1 MRRKGACSVQPS
13 SIPRHNASREYA
25 DLIETAAPKLPPA
38 TADGSVKA
46 ASRSHW
52 RTAPNVAICAAKISG
67 GEMIYRT
74 FGRTGLK
81 VSAAGLGGGGFSR
94 LGLSKGKSE
103 AEVVSL
109 IQLALDLGVNII
121 DTAAS
126 YGTEA
131 VIGQAIKSVPR
142 DRLVITTKASP
153 AKFTTW
159 ELFTPEDIVAS
170 IDNSLRQLQTDYL
183 DVLQLHAVAPHIY
196 EHTRD
201 VIYPA
206 VLREKEKGK
215 VRFIGIT
222 EAASFDLEHEMF
234 QRALA
239 EDDIWDSAM
248 VAFNMMHQNVRTSVF
263 PKTAEKKVGTLIMF
277 AVRRIFAQPERLK
290 EQLRTLA
297 ADGLLAKSLTDSPDP
312 LGFLVDASGASSV
325 IDAAYRFVRDE
336 PGVDVVLFGTSDPHH
351 LREDIAFLTKPPLS
365 AAARQQIVDL
375 FGHLVG
381 VGIEAPGHG
390 QTAPRT
396 GS

>member
-1 MRRKGACSVQPS
+1 
-13 SIPRHNASREYA
+13 
-25 DLIETAAPKLPPA
+25 
-38 TADGSVKA
+38 
-46 ASRSHW
+46 
-52 RTAPNVAICAAKISG
+52 
-67 GEMIYRT
+67 MIYRT

-81 VSAAGLGGGGFSR
+81 VSAAGLGGGGCSR
-94 LGLSKGKSE
+94 LGLANGRSD

-131 VIGQAIKSVPR
+131 VIGRAIKSAPR
-142 DRLVITTKASP
+142 DSLVITTKASP
-153 AKFTTW
+153 VKYPTW
-159 ELFTPEDIVAS
+159 ELFTPENVVAS

-183 DVLQLHAVAPHIY
+183 DVLQLHGVAPHIY
-196 EHTRD
+196 EYARD

-215 VRFIGIT
+215 IRFIGIT
-222 EAASFDLEHEMF
+222 EAAAFDLEHKMF

-277 AVRRIFAQPERLK
+277 AVRRIFAEPERLK
-290 EQLRTLA
+290 QEVRTLA
-297 ADGLLAKSLTDSPDP
+297 ANGLLPQRLADLSDP
-312 LGFLVDASGASSV
+312 LSFLIHDGGTSSIV
-325 IDAAYRFVRDE
+325 DAAYRFVRDE
-336 PGVDVVLFGTSDPHH
+336 PGADVVLFGTGDPHH
-351 LREDIAFLTKPPLS
+351 LRANIASLTRPPLL
-365 AAARQQIVDL
+365 AADRQQIVSL

-381 VGIEAPGHG
+381 VGIEMPKHL
-390 QTAPRT
+390 QTASAQR
-396 GS
+396 

>member
-1 MRRKGACSVQPS
+1 
-13 SIPRHNASREYA
+13 
-25 DLIETAAPKLPPA
+25 
-38 TADGSVKA
+38 
-46 ASRSHW
+46 
-52 RTAPNVAICAAKISG
+52 
-67 GEMIYRT
+67 MIYRT

-94 LGLSKGKSE
+94 LGLAKGKTE

-109 IQLALDLGVNII
+109 IHLALDLGVNII

-126 YGTEA
+126 YGTEE
-131 VIGQAIKSVPR
+131 VIGRAINSRPR
-142 DRLVITTKASP
+142 DGLVITTKASP
-153 AKFTTW
+153 AKYPSW
-159 ELFTPEDIVAS
+159 ELFTPENVVAS

-206 VLREKEKGK
+206 VLREKQKGK
-215 VRFIGIT
+215 IRFIGIT
-222 EAASFDLEHEMF
+222 EAAAYDLEHKMF

-239 EDDIWDSAM
+239 EDDIWDTAM
-248 VAFNMMHQNVRTSVF
+248 VAFNMMHQNVRTGVF
-263 PKTAEKKVGTLIMF
+263 PQTAEKKVGTLIMF

-290 EQLRTLA
+290 QELGTLA
-297 ADGLLAKSLTDSPDP
+297 TEGLLPKWLADSPDP
-312 LGFLVDASGASSV
+312 LDFLVHDGDPSSV

-351 LREDIAFLTKPPLS
+351 LREDILSLTKPPLPT
-365 AAARQQIVDL
+365 ADRERIVTL

-381 VGIEAPGHG
+381 VGIEAPKNVHS
-390 QTAPRT
+390 AVR
-396 GS
+396 

>member
-1 MRRKGACSVQPS
+1 
-13 SIPRHNASREYA
+13 
-25 DLIETAAPKLPPA
+25 
-38 TADGSVKA
+38 
-46 ASRSHW
+46 
-52 RTAPNVAICAAKISG
+52 
-67 GEMIYRT
+67 MIYRT

-94 LGLSKGKSE
+94 LGLAKGKSK

-109 IQLALDLGVNII
+109 IRLALDLGVNII

-131 VIGQAIKSVPR
+131 VIGRAIKALPR
-142 DRLVITTKASP
+142 DSLVITTKASP
-153 AKFTTW
+153 ANYTTW
-159 ELFTPEDIVAS
+159 ELLTPEDVVAS

-196 EHTRD
+196 EHARD

-215 VRFIGIT
+215 LRFIGIT
-222 EAASFDLEHEMF
+222 EAAAFDLEHKMF

-239 EDDIWDSAM
+239 EDDIWDTAM
-248 VAFNMMHQNVRTSVF
+248 VAFNMMHQNVRTGVF

-277 AVRRIFAQPERLK
+277 AVRRIFAQPERLN
-290 EQLRTLA
+290 EQLRALA
-297 ADGLLAKSLTDSPDP
+297 ADGLLPEWLADSPDP
-312 LGFLVDASGASSV
+312 LGFLVHAGGASSV

-351 LREDIAFLTKPPLS
+351 LREDIISLTKPPLS
-365 AAARQQIVDL
+365 TADRQQIVAL
-375 FGHLVG
+375 LGHLVG
-381 VGIEAPGHG
+381 VGIEAPRHG
-390 QTAPRT
+390 QTAPRA
-396 GS
+396 GSG